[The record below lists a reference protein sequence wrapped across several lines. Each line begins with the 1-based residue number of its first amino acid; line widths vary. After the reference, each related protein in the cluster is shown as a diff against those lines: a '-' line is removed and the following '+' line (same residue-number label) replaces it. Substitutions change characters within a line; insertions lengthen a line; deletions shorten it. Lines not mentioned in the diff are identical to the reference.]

1 MNGKQRVSKVTL
13 ESAGG
18 VTRGR
23 SVKMWQSWIV
33 GVNPCFS
40 VKRSNL
46 SWLMILFCVSVLLIF
61 VGSAKAQEKLV
72 DVPSPSLP
80 VVGSDNDLALEVV
93 PPPDSTSII
102 DLSTALR
109 LAETQNPK
117 IALAREQVLEAM
129 ALHKEARAIWLPT
142 LTAGSNYHLHTGVLQ
157 TSFGQIR
164 QINEQSIYFGGGSRS
179 LAAESVAIP
188 AVRIFAQL
196 SDAYYL
202 PLAAGQ
208 MVTARAYDSNAID
221 NLTLMEVADR
231 YLTLV
236 AAEARRESLQVSL
249 KEVEEVEQ
257 AQKVFASAG
266 QGRDADYRRAKSDRL
281 LMQLEEQQ
289 AQEEVAI
296 ASAEL
301 SRLLHLDPSVR
312 LLTPAGPIEMLQ
324 LVDESSDV
332 EALVV
337 QGMYQRPEVAARS
350 AEIGAAEYRV
360 RNERYRAWL
369 PLISVGFSGAAF
381 GGGSNRQDLGVPS
394 TYYMTAGRTDF
405 DVWAVWNV
413 QNLGAGNRAWQ
424 GIRLA
429 EREQVVV
436 MRALILAEIRREVE
450 ERLARV
456 RASSRAVTVS
466 WKQLSAAERGAQEEL
481 LRTRAGEALPLESLN
496 SVLRLS
502 NARQQL
508 LTSVIEY
515 NRAQVKLFVALG
527 TNPSRM
533 SDAIDG
539 VAASSVLGISP

>member
-46 SWLMILFCVSVLLIF
+46 SWLTILFCVSVLLIF